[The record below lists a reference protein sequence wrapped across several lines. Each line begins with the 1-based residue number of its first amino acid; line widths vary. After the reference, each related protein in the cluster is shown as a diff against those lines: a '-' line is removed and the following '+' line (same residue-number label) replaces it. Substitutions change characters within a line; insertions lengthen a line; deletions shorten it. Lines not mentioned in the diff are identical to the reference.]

1 MLADMIKQ
9 DVIEK
14 KPKKMRNEDEDIR
27 GIINNLRNKDQNGYY
42 PTTLPF
48 KLNDIEDTNII
59 NDLINNKGNLNENEI
74 FLFQLPRIIPYN
86 LEVQEKLKNEEI
98 LNEEPQFD
106 QNGYLIQSGF
116 SNSFNS
122 MKTDMKLGKI
132 KFYKSGKIKMEIGN
146 TLFDVN
152 GGVTCKFAQEVS
164 LYSEET
170 DELVFLGKINDK
182 KVVVTPDFNY

>member
-14 KPKKMRNEDEDIR
+14 KPKKVRNEDEDIR

-48 KLNDIEDTNII
+48 KLNEIEDTNII
-59 NDLINNKGNLNENEI
+59 KDLINNKGNLNENEI
-74 FLFQLPRIIPYN
+74 FLFQFPRIIPFN

-98 LNEEPQFD
+98 LNEEPQYD

-122 MKTDMKLGKI
+122 MKSNMKLGKI
-132 KFYKSGKIKMEIGN
+132 KFYKSGKIKMQIGN
-146 TLFDVN
+146 SLFDVN
-152 GGVTCKFAQEVS
+152 GGVTSKFAQEVS